1 MVVYCCTFMKNVI
14 KNNALNVSKLII
26 GLLSIAC
33 CNTAFAQ
40 QNNIQLLAAYEGNPE
55 AQFQLALS
63 YSTQT
68 PNSKLAAYWYKQ
80 AARQGM
86 ANAQYNLGHFY
97 LQGIGVK
104 QNTDETIKWWQQS
117 AHQDYAPA
125 QHNMGT
131 AYFEGIG
138 VEKNYILAEQ
148 WFMRCAKLGNS
159 ACKESLEIV
168 RNNPDASDKPTPK
181 TEQIKPQTE
190 ASTQTLTPEQNNK
203 KIKMHINASA
213 TSEVIAELNSSDE
226 YSVLSSGKDWQQV
239 QLKQPIA
246 IWAYKAFVSIENSTG
261 TLTGDKVRART
272 APSINNSKIV
282 TELNIDSQFTVL
294 EEKGKWVK
302 LALNDYIAWT
312 PIIDQPQAVTT
323 TPAIAT
329 ISNSKNAEPEQTTLE
344 TVALEPIDAAKDIS
358 TIKDPKKLNTQYSFL
373 DRRSDDEWLFSAAPE
388 KFTVVLGN
396 YDNSKAL
403 TEFSQD
409 NPLLKQNLAHL
420 LLSKRGNIEWKYV
433 LYGNFDNTEEAISAV
448 QSNGF
453 KNAFIAK
460 IGNIQEQRC
469 SAWKTTIP
477 SPKTLDKYCLKKTAS
492 TS

>member
-1 MVVYCCTFMKNVI
+1 
-14 KNNALNVSKLII
+14 
-26 GLLSIAC
+26 
-33 CNTAFAQ
+33 
-40 QNNIQLLAAYEGNPE
+40 
-55 AQFQLALS
+55 
-63 YSTQT
+63 
-68 PNSKLAAYWYKQ
+68 
-80 AARQGM
+80 
-86 ANAQYNLGHFY
+86 
-97 LQGIGVK
+97 
-104 QNTDETIKWWQQS
+104 
-117 AHQDYAPA
+117 
-125 QHNMGT
+125 
-131 AYFEGIG
+131 
-138 VEKNYILAEQ
+138 
-148 WFMRCAKLGNS
+148 
-159 ACKESLEIV
+159 
-168 RNNPDASDKPTPK
+168 
-181 TEQIKPQTE
+181 
-190 ASTQTLTPEQNNK
+190 
-203 KIKMHINASA
+203 MHINASA

-453 KNAFIAK
+453 KNAFIE
-460 IGNIQEQRC
+460 NFR
-469 SAWKTTIP
+469 
-477 SPKTLDKYCLKKTAS
+477 
-492 TS
+492 

>member
-148 WFMRCAKLGNS
+148 WFMRCAKLKQN
-159 ACKESLEIV
+159 KLSLKQKHLHK
-168 RNNPDASDKPTPK
+168 RLPLSK
-181 TEQIKPQTE
+181 TIKK
-190 ASTQTLTPEQNNK
+190 LRC
-203 KIKMHINASA
+203 
-213 TSEVIAELNSSDE
+213 TSMP
-226 YSVLSSGKDWQQV
+226 V
-239 QLKQPIA
+239 QL
-246 IWAYKAFVSIENSTG
+246 
-261 TLTGDKVRART
+261 
-272 APSINNSKIV
+272 
-282 TELNIDSQFTVL
+282 
-294 EEKGKWVK
+294 
-302 LALNDYIAWT
+302 
-312 PIIDQPQAVTT
+312 
-323 TPAIAT
+323 
-329 ISNSKNAEPEQTTLE
+329 
-344 TVALEPIDAAKDIS
+344 AK
-358 TIKDPKKLNTQYSFL
+358 
-373 DRRSDDEWLFSAAPE
+373 
-388 KFTVVLGN
+388 
-396 YDNSKAL
+396 
-403 TEFSQD
+403 
-409 NPLLKQNLAHL
+409 L
-420 LLSKRGNIEWKYV
+420 LLN
-433 LYGNFDNTEEAISAV
+433 
-448 QSNGF
+448 
-453 KNAFIAK
+453 
-460 IGNIQEQRC
+460 
-469 SAWKTTIP
+469 
-477 SPKTLDKYCLKKTAS
+477 
-492 TS
+492 